1 LVGGKKTP
9 EIEAKLETLVEQET
23 GGDPMSEK
31 KWVRRT
37 LRQLSRAL
45 QQLGNQVGRTT
56 VGRLLK
62 QQNYSLKT
70 NRKKLTGVPHPDRDR
85 QFKYIRRVK
94 KLFIRAGYPVISV
107 DTKKKEL
114 IGNFHKPGCTWCR
127 QATEVNAH
135 DFPED
140 ALVRAVPYGIY
151 DLRHNLG
158 YVYVGTSADTSE
170 FAVDAIC
177 ASQQRF
183 AIATWWKWSQRP
195 TFPQENK
202 LLILCDAG
210 GSNGYRFRLW
220 KKQIQECLADA
231 LGLEVMVCH
240 YPTGASKWNPIEH
253 RLFSYISL
261 NWAGQPLHSLDKML
275 GYIRGTTT
283 ESGLKVEA
291 ALVEGEYEKGLKVS
305 DAEIADF
312 NLVRRRVCPQW
323 NYLLRPRR
331 ASP

>member
-1 LVGGKKTP
+1 MVGGKKTP
-9 EIEAKLETLVEQET
+9 EIETRLETLVEEET
-23 GGDPMSEK
+23 GGDPMSQK

-37 LRQLSRAL
+37 LRQLSQAL
-45 QQLGNQVGRTT
+45 KQLGNQVGRTT

-62 QQNYSLKT
+62 QQNYSLRT
-70 NRKKLTGVPHPDRDR
+70 NRKKLTGTIHPDRDR

-94 KLFIRAGYPVISV
+94 KLFMKAGYPVISV

-114 IGNFHKPGCTWCR
+114 IGDFYNAGCTWCR

-140 ALVRAVPYGIY
+140 ALAKAVPYGIY

-158 YVYVGTSADTSE
+158 SIYVGTSADTCE
-170 FAVDAIC
+170 FAVDAI
-177 ASQQRF
+177 
-183 AIATWWKWSQRP
+183 TKWWKSPNRP

-261 NWAGQPLHSLDKML
+261 NWAGQPLRSLDTML

-283 ESGLKVEA
+283 EFGLKVEA

-305 DAEIADF
+305 DEEIADF
-312 NLVRRRVCPQW
+312 NLVRRSVCPQW
-323 NYLLRPRR
+323 NYILRPRR
-331 ASP
+331 ASS

>member
-1 LVGGKKTP
+1 M
-9 EIEAKLETLVEQET
+9 EQET
-23 GGDPMSEK
+23 GGDPISQK

-37 LRQLSRAL
+37 LRQLSQAL

-62 QQNYSLKT
+62 QQGYSLRI
-70 NRKKLTGVPHPDRDR
+70 NRKKLTGTPHSDRDR
-85 QFKYIRRVK
+85 QFKYIGWVK
-94 KLFIRAGYPVISV
+94 KLFMRAGYPVISV

-114 IGNFHKPGCTWCR
+114 IGNFYNAGCTWCR

-140 ALVRAVPYGIY
+140 AVAKAVPYGIY

-170 FAVDAIC
+170 FAVDAI
-177 ASQQRF
+177 AK
-183 AIATWWKWSQRP
+183 WWKSPDRP
-195 TFPQENK
+195 TFPQEHK

-210 GSNGYRFRLW
+210 GSNGYRCRLW

-261 NWAGQPLHSLDKML
+261 NWAGQPLRSLDKML

-291 ALVEGEYEKGLKVS
+291 ALVEREYEKGLKVPEREM
-305 DAEIADF
+305 AGF
-312 NLVRRRVCPQW
+312 NLVRRRICPQW
-323 NYLLRPRR
+323 NYILKPRS

>member
-1 LVGGKKTP
+1 MVSGKKTP
-9 EIEAKLETLVEQET
+9 EIETKLATVVAEET
-23 GGDPMSEK
+23 GGDPMSDK

-37 LRQLSRAL
+37 LRQLSQAL
-45 QQLGNQVGRTT
+45 QQLGNQVSRTT
-56 VGRLLK
+56 VRRLLK
-62 QQNYSLKT
+62 QQNYSLKK
-70 NRKKLTGVPHPDRDR
+70 NRKKLTGTPHPDRER

-94 KLFIRAGYPVISV
+94 KLFIKAGYPVISV

-114 IGNFHKPGCTWCR
+114 IGNFYNRGCTWCD

-140 ALVRAVPYGIY
+140 ALARAVPYGIY
-151 DLRHNLG
+151 DLRHNKG

-170 FAVDAIC
+170 FAVDAIT
-177 ASQQRF
+177 Q
-183 AIATWWKWSQRP
+183 WWKSPDRP
-195 TFPQENK
+195 SCPLENK

-210 GSNGYRFRLW
+210 GSNGYRLRLW

-231 LGLEVMVCH
+231 LGLEVLVCH

-261 NWAGQPLHSLDKML
+261 NWAGQPLRSIDKML

-283 ESGLKVEA
+283 QTGLKVEA
-291 ALVEGEYEKGLKVS
+291 TLIERDYQQGLKVL
-305 DAEIADF
+305 DEEMADLH
-312 NLVRRRVCPQW
+312 LVRRSVCPQW
-323 NYLLRPRR
+323 NYILRPRS
-331 ASP
+331 ASS